1 MPRWRGGEPWPRPF
15 ARQLPRH
22 ILGLI
27 QDLLMGLMG
36 LMGLRS
42 LSLLD
47 AQGPP

>member
-1 MPRWRGGEPWPRPF
+1 
-15 ARQLPRH
+15 
-22 ILGLI
+22 LGLI